1 MISLGGSSPRGTVR
15 GTLFC
20 WPLISGFEA
29 GGGATAGESLRN
41 GLSVGGGGGTRGV
54 KRAHRLDTPV
64 TRKTKTVALKQNSKC
79 ARWGSPAATAGDMR
93 ALQCV

>member
-41 GLSVGGGGGTRGV
+41 GLSVGGWGLGGTGGGEE
-54 KRAHRLDTPV
+54 
-64 TRKTKTVALKQNSKC
+64 
-79 ARWGSPAATAGDMR
+79 GSPS
-93 ALQCV
+93 

>member
-41 GLSVGGGGGTRGV
+41 GLSVGGWGAPRVV
-54 KRAHRLDTPV
+54 KRAHHLDTPA
-64 TRKTKTVALKQNSKC
+64 TRKTKTVALKQNSKS
-79 ARWGSPAATAGDMR
+79 ARRGFPAVTAGDTH
-93 ALQCV
+93 AHHV

>member
-41 GLSVGGGGGTRGV
+41 GLLVGGGGGG
-54 KRAHRLDTPV
+54 H
-64 TRKTKTVALKQNSKC
+64 QGGEE
-79 ARWGSPAATAGDMR
+79 GSPSRHPCNQENEDRGPETE
-93 ALQCV
+93 